1 MLILGILRKELIL
14 VMLAL
19 ILGTS
24 NFAQVLSFSQ
34 INTLGVVSMFYIP
47 CVATIGA
54 FYKEFGLKNAVGVTV
69 FKIFFA
75 IILGG
80 LFYRFLLLF

>member
-1 MLILGILRKELIL
+1 
-14 VMLAL
+14 
-19 ILGTS
+19 
-24 NFAQVLSFSQ
+24 
-34 INTLGVVSMFYIP
+34 MFYIP

>member
-1 MLILGILRKELIL
+1 
-14 VMLAL
+14 MLAS

-34 INTLGVVSMFYIP
+34 MITLGIVSMFYIP

-54 FYKEFGLKNAVGVTV
+54 FYKEFGLKNAIGVAV
-69 FKIFFA
+69 FKIVLA